1 MNKNTFFLLFSLV
14 VLIISDWVNSN
25 LIYIFP
31 TGTRHLLLFF
41 TFYIPFIFSNN
52 KIKNHFNVSY
62 LAFFFLFVI
71 LLISFNPNA
80 PLLSSILSFFSLF
93 LFFFIFNLG
102 INTNISFQ
110 SIEQFFR
117 IFIFILLLFSIEP
130 IILSAAKGE
139 ILRYEFGFFREVG
152 ALGSFMNIGTIMC
165 LTLYI
170 LNNKKAHLYIAIL
183 FSTIVLYTVL
193 KKVIISNIF
202 VWLFFILKYTN
213 ITSLKKYTY
222 ISFLFIFIIALS
234 FTSFISD
241 NIEEN
246 ATYLENVGAD
256 GHVRIAMYLTSY
268 KIASLNFPFGS
279 GLASFGSLGSI
290 FGYYSPLYYEYGINT
305 VGANSESDVLNAHHT
320 LLDTFWPH
328 IIAELGFIG
337 SILYLY
343 LYLYPIIAINKFK
356 NQNLKNYKPIF
367 FLITSLILCSIWEGF
382 TLYTPEIPIF
392 IFVNFGITAL
402 SISALSKTRI
412 LK

>member
-1 MNKNTFFLLFSLV
+1 MNKKTLFLLFSLV
-14 VLIISDWVNSN
+14 ILIISDWVNSN
-25 LIYIFP
+25 IFYIFP
-31 TGTRHLLLFF
+31 TGTRHLILFF
-41 TFYIPFIFSNN
+41 TFYIPYIFTNN
-52 KIKNHFNVSY
+52 KTKSNLNLSSLV
-62 LAFFFLFVI
+62 FLFLFII
-71 LLISFNPNA
+71 LLISFNINA
-80 PLLSSILSFFSLF
+80 PLISSILSFFSLF
-93 LFFFIFNLG
+93 LFYFIFILG
-102 INTNISFQ
+102 INTNISFE
-110 SIEQFFR
+110 SIEQFLK
-117 IFIFILLLFSIEP
+117 IFIYILLLFSIEP
-130 IILSAAKGE
+130 IIASALKGE

-165 LTLYI
+165 LTLYA
-170 LNNKKAHLYIAIL
+170 LNNKKVHLYLAIL

-202 VWLFFILKYTN
+202 VWLFFILKYAKISN
-213 ITSLKKYTY
+213 FKKYTY
-222 ISFLFIFIIALS
+222 ILSLFIFIVALS

-241 NIEEN
+241 NIQEN
-246 ATYLENVGAD
+246 TTYLENVGAD

-268 KIASLNFPFGS
+268 KLAIINFPFGS

-290 FGYYSPLYYEYGINT
+290 FGYYSPLYYDYGINT

-337 SILYLY
+337 TFLYLY
-343 LYLYPIIAINKFK
+343 LYLYPIIAIKKLKNK
-356 NQNLKNYKPIF
+356 NIKNYKSIF
-367 FLITSLILCSIWEGF
+367 FLITSLVLCSIWEGF

-412 LK
+412 DF